1 MKLAN
6 FLVIANK
13 RCGTSWLNH
22 NLATH
27 PDIFMAGNKGVHFF
41 DQEFNKGLEHYAAF
55 FTKSIEE
62 KRRGETEHSYFW
74 NDNVPRRIHATL
86 GNIPMILSLRQPIER
101 AYSHFQLQQRKVGKA
116 WPNSD
121 DFEEAFKRSFEN
133 NHNMTAWGFYGR
145 QLKLYSKYFP
155 IDIFHFIKFEEANEE
170 PLQTI
175 QKVFEFLGVDKG
187 FVPPLVM
194 NKWSAA
200 TNVPIDTG
208 ELKGRI
214 LYTSVGTRLV
224 RRLLRKVGLNQVQT
238 DHKFSPPPLD
248 PELKDRLTRIYDDD
262 LKLLIDLSEQD
273 FSSWLSSD
281 Q

>member
-41 DQEFNKGLEHYAAF
+41 DHDFNKGLEHYAAF
-55 FTKSIEE
+55 FSKSSEE
-62 KRRGETEHSYFW
+62 KCRGETEHSYFW
-74 NDNVPRRIHATL
+74 NNKVPRRIHETL

-101 AYSHFQLQQRKVGKA
+101 AYSHFQLQQRTAGKSWA
-116 WPNSD
+116 NSG
-121 DFEEAFKRSFEN
+121 DFEKAIKQSFEN

-145 QLKLYSKYFP
+145 QLKLYIKYVP
-155 IDIFHFIKFEEANEE
+155 IEMFHFIKFEDAKEE
-170 PLQTI
+170 PLKTI
-175 QKVFEFLGVDKG
+175 QRVFEFLGVDKN

-194 NKWSAA
+194 KRWSPA
-200 TNVPIDTG
+200 TNVPIDTSVIG
-208 ELKGRI
+208 GRI
-214 LYTSVGTRLV
+214 LYTSAGTRLF
-224 RRLLRKVGLNQVQT
+224 RRFLRKIGLNQVQT
-238 DHKFSPPPLD
+238 YNKFSPPPLD
-248 PELKDRLTRIYDDD
+248 PELKNRLTRIYDDD

-273 FSSWLSSD
+273 FSSWLSSG
-281 Q
+281 

>member
-41 DQEFNKGLEHYAAF
+41 DQEFNKGLGHYAAF
-55 FTKSIEE
+55 FSESAEE

-74 NDNVPRRIHATL
+74 NDKVPKRIHATL
-86 GNIPMILSLRQPIER
+86 GNVPMILSLRQPIER
-101 AYSHFQLQQRKVGKA
+101 AYSHFQLLNRKQGKA
-116 WPNSD
+116 WPNFD
-121 DFEEAFKRSFEN
+121 DFEKVINYSFEN
-133 NHNMTAWGFYGR
+133 NHKMTAWGFYGR
-145 QLKLYSKYFP
+145 QLKLYCEYFP
-155 IDIFHFIKFEEANEE
+155 IETFHFIKFEEINQN

-175 QKVFEFLGVDKG
+175 REVFDFLGVDNG
-187 FVPPLVM
+187 FVPPLLM
-194 NKWSAA
+194 KKWTAA

-214 LYTSVGTRLV
+214 LYTSATTRLF
-224 RRLLRKVGLNQVQT
+224 RRFLRKVGFNHIT
-238 DHKFSPPPLD
+238 TYNKFSPPPLD
-248 PELKDRLTRIYDDD
+248 PELKNRLTKFYDDD
-262 LKLLIDLSEQD
+262 LKLLMDLSKQD
-273 FSSWLSSD
+273 FSSWLSSN
-281 Q
+281 